1 MFTWRDYTGAL
12 LDAVKKS
19 GVDLY
24 GRDLS
29 PLGLITL
36 SDVADNDALVANW
49 SILELGDTV
58 PPASGPYAPTG
69 GVFVSYWIFL
79 SYVAQSLF
87 EKNQPKSTSGAFA
100 ARAPAV
106 DSSRLT
112 TQFDF
117 DAYRDQ
123 LKKLLPMGRILEAT
137 GGASG
142 SVRSPASPADAL
154 RSAASLVASGNFQSL
169 HGRLA
174 ALLTQVPSDEVS
186 SVGAAIN
193 ACAVAASQA
202 DSTYNMQ
209 VRAAPLSQ
217 VAHCP
222 CYRIPNVGP
231 VISAWRQ
238 GSFGDGATIRLT
250 SEAGPGQRVGVSAVA
265 SNPTSP
271 ELIDAAFMEL
281 RTMSG
286 DPIPANDITEFQI
299 SFLGFNVFEI
309 ERGGWFD
316 PGILARHITTVS
328 DQAPDF
334 FKPDGALARLPSHV
348 LIGFSPTIQIHT
360 ATEDA
365 AVLIK
370 SNLKSIGPFDLT
382 AGGGVSAA
390 LDQQGTTV
398 SIDVTDQGSGL
409 PILVGVA
416 SQRPASADI

>member
-1 MFTWRDYTGAL
+1 MFSWQDYIDAL
-12 LDAVKKS
+12 LDAAKRS
-19 GVDLY
+19 GVDLD
-24 GRDLS
+24 GHDLS
-29 PLGLITL
+29 PLELMTF
-36 SDVADNDALVANW
+36 SDVANSDPLAANW

-58 PPASGPYAPTG
+58 PPAAGPYAPTG
-69 GVFVSYWIFL
+69 GVFVSYWVFL

-87 EKNQPKSTSGAFA
+87 EKTQPASTSGAFA
-100 ARAPAV
+100 ASPA
-106 DSSRLT
+106 LAGGGPT
-112 TQFDF
+112 TGFDF

-123 LKKLLPMGRILEAT
+123 LKKLLPIRPIPETT
-137 GGASG
+137 GGPSRVVRNTAS
-142 SVRSPASPADAL
+142 SADAL
-154 RSAASLVASGNFQSL
+154 RSAGSLIATGNFQSL

-174 ALLTQVPSDEVS
+174 ALLAEVPGDDASA
-186 SVGAAIN
+186 VGAAIN

-209 VRAAPLSQ
+209 VRPAPLSQ
-217 VAHCP
+217 VTYCP
-222 CYRIPNVGP
+222 RYRIPKVGP
-231 VISAWRQ
+231 VISVWRQ
-238 GSFGDGATIRLT
+238 GSFGEGATIRLT
-250 SEAGPGQRVGVSAVA
+250 SVGP
-265 SNPTSP
+265 NPTSP
-271 ELIDAAFMEL
+271 ELVDAASMGL
-281 RTMSG
+281 RNMSG

-299 SFLGFNVFEI
+299 SFLGFSVFEI

-316 PGILARHITTVS
+316 PGMLARHITTVS

-390 LDQQGTTV
+390 LVQQGTTV